1 MNLSEA
7 AMEGRRKEMV
17 VGLFF
22 AMVVAAILLVQAVD
36 ARTDPATGRIRL
48 LFVGQWPYSGRPQY
62 LVEDP
67 LLATSVVPY
76 YEFGAQLDEI
86 RRYMNIRYPR
96 TSQFLKANYDVVA
109 FSNIQLPAFTP
120 KQIEM
125 MSEAVV
131 QDGLGYMMSGG
142 HTSFGGTAGSYP
154 SWRGTSIDGILPVD
168 VVDGIYLK
176 LSYRLI
182 VSDPDNV
189 LIKSLP
195 WGGLRPFTYTIN
207 RVMMRQGGRLLAESD
222 LGERWPILA
231 CGDFGSGRSLVF
243 MTPLNTYDN
252 RNLLEWGF
260 FDDMCANIVYFASQ
274 AELPTDPLQVHE
286 LRRLFRDYHDQRLLY
301 LSMVEFVDRFGA
313 STAGLEDELSEIEMV
328 RGESYSA
335 YMAREFER
343 SYELMTDA
351 FRRLKEGL
359 REALRVKDAAL
370 AWIYLLEWLTVTA
383 TLLVASS
390 VLWTLMVRRRL
401 YREPRSTRMLDSR

>member
-1 MNLSEA
+1 MAVWLCLA
-7 AMEGRRKEMV
+7 
-17 VGLFF
+17 L
-22 AMVVAAILLVQAVD
+22 VAATMLLVHAVG

-76 YEFGAQLDEI
+76 YEFGAQLEEI

-96 TSQFLKANYDVVA
+96 TPEFLKTNYDVVA

-120 KQIEM
+120 KQIGM
-125 MSEAVV
+125 VSDTVV

-154 SWRGTSIDGILPVD
+154 TWRGTSIDGILPVD

-176 LSYRLI
+176 LTYRLI
-182 VSDPDNV
+182 VSDPGNV

-195 WGGLRPFTYTIN
+195 WGELRPFTYTIN
-207 RVMMRQGGRLLAESD
+207 PVTMRQAGRLLAESD

-231 CGDFGSGRSLVF
+231 YGDLGRGRSLVF

-260 FDDMCANIVYFASQ
+260 FDDMCANMVYFASQ
-274 AELPTDPLQVHE
+274 AELPADAVQVHE

-313 STAGLEDELSEIEMV
+313 NTAGLEDELSEIEVV
-328 RGESYSA
+328 RGQSYSA
-335 YMAREFER
+335 YMARDFDR

-351 FRRLKEGL
+351 FQRLKKGQG
-359 REALRVKDAAL
+359 EAVRVKDAAL

-383 TLLVASS
+383 TLMVTGSI
-390 VLWTLMVRRRL
+390 LWTLMVRRRL
-401 YREPRSTRMLDSR
+401 YREAWSTRILDSG